1 MKKFQL
7 AIVLLT
13 YTLNALSQKNP
24 LRGIWKGEITSDP
37 VSNQVYIDI
46 INQPNILSITLEKD
60 KIISLGENLVGF
72 ISEEKENISM
82 TDFNN
87 IGEHFCICNNNNSIL
102 ECSYPSFNW
111 TDSSYF
117 FTGTDVFEYYKFE
130 YISNII
136 KLQLHRLS
144 KQNNRNYLFDYL
156 NLNLKIIKSKVVLY
170 SHPSQPTKIYL
181 IQNDPVEV
189 VEERD
194 NWLKIKYYPEK
205 NGEWTGKTIEG
216 WIKKTDVE

>member
-1 MKKFQL
+1 MKKIIL
-7 AIVLLT
+7 IIILLT
-13 YTLNALSQKNP
+13 YTLNALSQKSL

-60 KIISLGENLVGF
+60 KISV
-72 ISEEKENISM
+72 

-87 IGEHFCICNNNNSIL
+87 VGEYFCICNNNKSIL

-117 FTGTDVFEYYKFE
+117 YTGTDVFEYYKIE

-156 NLNLKIIKSKVVLY
+156 NLNLKIIKSKVILY
-170 SHPSQPTKIYL
+170 SQPSQPTKMYL

-194 NWLKIKYYPEK
+194 DWLKIKYYPEK
-205 NGEWTGKTIEG
+205 NGEWTGKVIEG